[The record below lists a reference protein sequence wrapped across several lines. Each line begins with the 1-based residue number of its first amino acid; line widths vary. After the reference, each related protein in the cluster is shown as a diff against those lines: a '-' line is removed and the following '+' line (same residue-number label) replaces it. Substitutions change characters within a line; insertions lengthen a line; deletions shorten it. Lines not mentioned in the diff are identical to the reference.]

1 MCRGIPSKS
10 SNSRNLCG
18 SYTLS
23 SEAFTFFRIWKKFHR
38 DLVSVPTDG
47 PTECGLLLPTP
58 LQSFSSLPIFLPG
71 SNNYPSIYPAPRED
85 CLHTANSLLTTV
97 KMTPR
102 ARPPSAQT
110 PPPPPPATKT
120 RERRRRRR
128 SFSATSILSNETAE
142 KSHGRLVNK
151 PPPLP
156 ATLERTERGRVG
168 ERGGDRGRKGAS
180 RSMLL
185 APLVPNSMDQH

>member
-1 MCRGIPSKS
+1 MEEIPQR
-10 SNSRNLCG
+10 SRLG
-18 SYTLS
+18 SDGWTYGMWLVAS
-23 SEAFTFFRIWKKFHR
+23 YSFTIFF
-38 DLVSVPTDG
+38 
-47 PTECGLLLPTP
+47 
-58 LQSFSSLPIFLPG
+58 FSSYLSAWIERATIRLFTLHLVK
-71 SNNYPSIYPAPRED
+71 IA
-85 CLHTANSLLTTV
+85 LHTANSLLTTV

-168 ERGGDRGRKGAS
+168 ERGGDTGRKGAS
-180 RSMLL
+180 SSMLL